1 MKLNIAIDG
10 PSAAGKSTI
19 AKRLAALLG
28 YVHLDTG
35 AMYRCIAYKALC
47 RHLSLTDEAALCAL
61 IDQTEIEL
69 TPQGEVFLDG
79 EKMDQRIRTDEVSM
93 ATSRISALKGV
104 REKLVARQKKMA
116 ENKGV
121 IMDGRDIGTVVLP
134 QAELKIFL
142 TASAEARACRRYREN
157 EEKGMASDYEQLV
170 KDIAQRDAQ
179 DMQRTVSPLRQ
190 AADAVLVDSSN
201 LSSDE
206 VVDLIRAMAEKKQK
220 EAKS

>member
-116 ENKGV
+116 ENK
-121 IMDGRDIGTVVLP
+121 
-134 QAELKIFL
+134 
-142 TASAEARACRRYREN
+142 
-157 EEKGMASDYEQLV
+157 EQLV

-201 LSSDE
+201 LSIDE